1 MNANKQTQPTK
12 KYSNLL
18 RIGALICMISG
29 SLLLSLLI
37 LPISQASPGALP
49 PAAPSPR
56 PPVTEGSDNGDS
68 GSPGSA
74 IYGKVTDLSRQQPGA
89 AVEVIVNGAI
99 VRTDT
104 DGSYSITGLN
114 AGDYTVSIDL
124 HGQGEP
130 AQGPVHVAVDGV
142 NNVVVDLDY
151 YSQAAPTDTP
161 QPSATAP
168 AVSAASTP
176 AALPDSGAPLAHRPP
191 GLIVLGLSLL
201 VIGLILFQQS
211 RLNPAQPGSAP
222 SQDA

>member
-1 MNANKQTQPTK
+1 MNANKQIQPTR

-37 LPISQASPGALP
+37 LPVSQASPGALP

-56 PPVTEGSDNGDS
+56 PPVTEGSDKGDS

-74 IYGKVTDLSRQQPGA
+74 IYGKVTDLSRQQPGQA
-89 AVEVIVNGAI
+89 IEIVVNGAI

-104 DGSYSITGLN
+104 DGSYSVTGLN
-114 AGDYTVSIDL
+114 AGDYTIALEL

-130 AQGPVHVAVDGV
+130 AQGPVHVSLDGSHNAVI
-142 NNVVVDLDY
+142 DLDY

-191 GLIVLGLSLL
+191 GLIILGLLL
-201 VIGLILFQQS
+201 LALGLILFNQS
-211 RLNPAQPGSAP
+211 QVKPGHKS
-222 SQDA
+222 SIQID

>member
-1 MNANKQTQPTK
+1 
-12 KYSNLL
+12 
-18 RIGALICMISG
+18 MISG

-89 AVEVIVNGAI
+89 AVEVVVNGAI

-114 AGDYTVSIDL
+114 AGDYTVSVDL

-130 AQGPVHVAVDGV
+130 AQGPLYVSLDGV
-142 NNVVVDLDY
+142 HNAVIDLNY
-151 YSQAAPTDTP
+151 YSQAVPTDTP
-161 QPSATAP
+161 QPTATVQV
-168 AVSAASTP
+168 VSVASTP
-176 AALPDSGAPLAHRPP
+176 AALPDSGASLAHRPP
-191 GLIVLGLSLL
+191 GLMVLGLLL
-201 VIGLILFQQS
+201 LITGIFLLRQS
-211 RLNPAQPGSAP
+211 QKVSAQPSN
-222 SQDA
+222 Q